1 MRPTQKASAPSAAA
15 VTVMAATAVS
25 AMANAVIV
33 QSAIAMLTD
42 PHHKWQRKHLHK
54 RLTVVKAILQ
64 LPTAAPPKVLLSP
77 QPRLWQTLPCP
88 PCHHLHQ
95 PLHKPAQ
102 HL

>member
-1 MRPTQKASAPSAAA
+1 MHRAKKVNAPSAAA

-33 QSAIAMLTD
+33 QSAIAMLTH
-42 PHHKWQRKHLHK
+42 PRHKWQRKHLHK
-54 RLTVVKAILQ
+54 RLIVVKAILQ

-77 QPRLWQTLPCP
+77 QLHLWLTLLCPR
-88 PCHHLHQ
+88 CHHPHQ